1 MIHIEQRAV
10 SDSPEIEAIVAESV
24 SPRAR
29 ALPVLGQ
36 AVPQSSAL
44 VTGPSEATLT
54 SGDLARSCKTT
65 VRTVRFYEEAGLVE
79 PSQRSDGGHRLYEAI
94 QVLRLQLV
102 LDLRESGL
110 ALQDIKD
117 LFSLKKDSHSSVEAS
132 ERMVRLLQSRLD
144 EMQAKISVLRRLREE
159 LSTMVAMLGDCNGC
173 TSSSFPRECSGCD
186 VMARPDL
193 PRAMLLLWGNS
204 E

>member
-1 MIHIEQRAV
+1 MSQTSGATE
-10 SDSPEIEAIVAESV
+10 DEPESA
-24 SPRAR
+24 SPRAPSHGGDVH
-29 ALPVLGQ
+29 LPVVGQ
-36 AVPQSSAL
+36 VLRTHAL
-44 VTGPSEATLT
+44 SEATLT
-54 SGDLARSCKTT
+54 SGDLARACKTT

-79 PSQRSDGGHRLYEAI
+79 PSQRSEGGHRLYESI

-117 LFSLKKDSHSSVEAS
+117 LFCLKKGAHSSVEAS
-132 ERMVRLLQSRLD
+132 ERMVRILQDRVD

-159 LSTMVAMLGDCNGC
+159 LSTMVAMLGDCGAC
-173 TSSSFPRECSGCD
+173 TSANFPTECAGCD

>member
-1 MIHIEQRAV
+1 V
-10 SDSPEIEAIVAESV
+10 SQSSEIEERERESE
-24 SPRAR
+24 SPRAASR
-29 ALPVLGQ
+29 GDVHLPVVGQ
-36 AVPQSSAL
+36 GRATGHAL
-44 VTGPSEATLT
+44 SEATLT
-54 SGDLARSCKTT
+54 SGDLARACKTT

-79 PSQRSDGGHRLYEAI
+79 PSQRSEGGHRLYEAI

-117 LFSLKKDSHSSVEAS
+117 LFCLKKLSHSSVEAS
-132 ERMVRLLQSRLD
+132 ERMVSLLQSRVD
-144 EMQAKISVLRRLREE
+144 EMQAKITVLRRLREE
-159 LSTMVAMLGDCNGC
+159 LATMVAMLADCGEC
-173 TSSSFPRECSGCD
+173 RSASFPSECAGCD

>member
-1 MIHIEQRAV
+1 VPPTH
-10 SDSPEIEAIVAESV
+10 
-24 SPRAR
+24 
-29 ALPVLGQ
+29 AL
-36 AVPQSSAL
+36 A
-44 VTGPSEATLT
+44 EATLT
-54 SGDLARSCKTT
+54 SGDLARACKTT

-79 PSQRSDGGHRLYEAI
+79 PSQRSEGGHRLYEAV

-117 LFSLKKDSHSSVEAS
+117 LFSLKKEAHNSTEAS
-132 ERMVRLLQSRLD
+132 ERMVHLLQVRLD

-159 LSTMVAMLGDCNGC
+159 LSTMVAMLGDCGAC
-173 TSSSFPRECSGCD
+173 TAAQFPSACTTCD
-186 VMARPDL
+186 VMERPDL

-204 E
+204 Q

>member
-1 MIHIEQRAV
+1 MSARPAPRGLPVVGQGARTPHAT
-10 SDSPEIEAIVAESV
+10 AALVA
-24 SPRAR
+24 P
-29 ALPVLGQ
+29 ALPD
-36 AVPQSSAL
+36 
-44 VTGPSEATLT
+44 ATLT
-54 SGDLARSCKTT
+54 SGDLARACKTT

-79 PSQRSDGGHRLYEAI
+79 PSQRSEGGHRLYEAV

-117 LFSLKKDSHSSVEAS
+117 LFTLKKEAHSSIEAS
-132 ERMVRLLQSRLD
+132 ARMVQLLQVRLD

-159 LSTMVAMLGDCNGC
+159 LSTMVAMLGDCGAC
-173 TSSSFPRECSGCD
+173 TSAQFPAECPACD

-193 PRAMLLLWGNS
+193 PRAMVLLWGNS
-204 E
+204 Q